1 MNLYQ
6 VTFDTSTVFVL
17 AQSWEQ
23 LYIIL
28 KDLDSKYKATA
39 GILFYWWDDKT
50 YDRCDIKKI
59 NLNVAGIVSA
69 VAH

>member
-1 MNLYQ
+1 MNLYK
-6 VTFDTSTVFVL
+6 VTFDTTTVLVL

-23 LYIIL
+23 LYTIL
-28 KDLDSKYKATA
+28 KDLDPKYKATA

-59 NLNVAGIVSA
+59 NQHEAGIVTA